1 MPLKAPP
8 FRAML
13 AFRDDGRRWYTPCI
27 DGESRSTN
35 PLSNSVD
42 GMNQIQMTRKVRGWP
57 RAIPAAL
64 LLAMGACGNDPAAV
78 ELDGDRYV
86 DETFEVDRENDI
98 QYGAAMDE
106 TGAEEAL
113 LLDLYQ
119 PADDT
124 LAQRPAVMWIH
135 GGSFQQG
142 HRGETADFARSSAR
156 RGFVSVSLSYRLREN
171 QVFDYTDPDDL
182 LGETAKRDAQHDIQA
197 AVRWLR
203 AAAADLKIDPDRIF
217 LAGYSAGG
225 TAALRVAAASPEDTG
240 SSGNPEQS
248 SSVRAVVA
256 ISASIETGM
265 LEAAQGRTLLIHGTD
280 DTKVPLAQVQ
290 AACAAVDLCDLVTIQ
305 GGVHNMI
312 TSAHDDIIS
321 ETARFLAAAVA
332 P

>member
-1 MPLKAPP
+1 
-8 FRAML
+8 
-13 AFRDDGRRWYTPCI
+13 
-27 DGESRSTN
+27 
-35 PLSNSVD
+35 
-42 GMNQIQMTRKVRGWP
+42 MNQIWMNPRTRGWP
-57 RAIPAAL
+57 AAVGVAV
-64 LLAMGACGNDPAAV
+64 LLAMSACGNDPVAV

-86 DETFEVDRENDI
+86 DETFEVNRENDI
-98 QYGAAMDE
+98 QYGAAMGE

-124 LAQRPAVMWIH
+124 LAQRPAVIWIH

-142 HRGETADFARSSAR
+142 HKGEMAEFASSSAR

-171 QVFDYTDPDDL
+171 QDFDYTDPDDP
-182 LGETAKRDAQHDIQA
+182 LGEAAKRDAQHDIQA

-203 AAAADLKIDPDRIF
+203 AAAADLNIDPSRIF

-240 SSGNPEQS
+240 SSGNTGPS
-248 SSVRAVVA
+248 SSVTAVVA
-256 ISASIETGM
+256 ISASVEADV

-280 DTKVPLAQVQ
+280 DMKVPLAQVEG
-290 AACAAVDLCDLVTIQ
+290 ACAAVDLCDLVTIE
-305 GGVHNMI
+305 GAVHNMI
-312 TSAHDDIIS
+312 VSEQDTIIA
-321 ETARFLAAAVA
+321 ETAQFLAAEVA